1 MEKLTIKSFF
11 EWYEKASKTPREAL
25 GVTARDVAE
34 YVEFANPFYSD
45 NKGLSAWK
53 ALRVAYE
60 LRPELFDGDE
70 RQAEAVRRLKAYEQC
85 AEQMHR
91 VAHALG
97 EAGYCPY
104 ASTDSTKVL
113 LDSDAVA
120 RSVES
125 VVRRAK
131 AYEPYFKQ
139 MQTLSEYVFH
149 KDPSKALDDN
159 GNLDAKVVVQRAI
172 ELAAKNEVDQIK
184 KGDPSGSEFSFWL
197 LWNPRGNKPPHYKHD
212 DFGSA
217 KQEAIRLATENEGRG
232 CTFYVLQA
240 VTKVTFEGLK
250 VERLDTDEIPF

>member
-11 EWYEKASKTPREAL
+11 EWYKKSSETAH
-25 GVTARDVAE
+25 VTARDVAE
-34 YVEFANPFYSD
+34 YVEFLNPFYSD
-45 NKGLSAWK
+45 DKELSGWE

-60 LRPELFDGDE
+60 LRPELFDDDE
-70 RQAEAVRRLKAYEQC
+70 RQAEAFPM
-85 AEQMHR
+85 MHR
-91 VAHALG
+91 IAHALG

-125 VVRRAK
+125 VVRRAV
-131 AYEPYFKQ
+131 AYEPYVNQ
-139 MQTLSEYVFH
+139 MQTLSEYVFRN
-149 KDPSKALDDN
+149 DPTKALDDN

-197 LWNPRGNKPPHYKHD
+197 VWNQKGSKPPHYKHG

-217 KQEAIRLATENEGRG
+217 KQEAIRLATEIKG